1 MHWAILYGVGIQ
13 GGNFNMEYTQ
23 EQIDKMLADAI
34 AEAKKGLYDEK
45 DLQREIDRRVESG
58 IQKGLETNRKKWEE
72 EFSKKAQL
80 TAEELAKKELEEK
93 MKEFSEREKE
103 VKKKSNLIN
112 ARELLSEAG
121 VPKSKYEELLEVLV
135 SEDEEITKANVERF
149 ANIYTSTKTELETE
163 IKKQYINVPSPT
175 VGNGDKVVTK
185 DVFDKMNYSEK
196 MAFKQTYPEKYSE
209 FVK

>member
-1 MHWAILYGVGIQ
+1 MHWAILHGVGIQ

-45 DLQREIDRRVESG
+45 DLQREVDRRVESG

>member
-1 MHWAILYGVGIQ
+1 MHWAILHGVGIQ

-45 DLQREIDRRVESG
+45 DLQREVDRRVESG

-175 VGNGDKVVTK
+175 VGMFSTK
-185 DVFDKMNYSEK
+185 
-196 MAFKQTYPEKYSE
+196 
-209 FVK
+209 